1 MIEQT
6 NRVLEHWE
14 LDIWESALDHLE
26 AVAKEAVPKSLST
39 RVIEAYLT
47 NDSHAIMALALEIGK
62 LER

>member
-1 MIEQT
+1 
-6 NRVLEHWE
+6 
-14 LDIWESALDHLE
+14 
-26 AVAKEAVPKSLST
+26 VAKEAVPKSLST